1 MATTD
6 AHDDRIIFSPELSM
20 MLGGVPLGTIRY
32 WTHTGTGPRSFKLGR
47 RRAWRLSEVNRWL
60 AEQET
65 AQTAAHA

>member
-1 MATTD
+1 
-6 AHDDRIIFSPELSM
+6 M

-32 WTHTGTGPRSFKLGR
+32 WTHTGSGPRSFKLGR